1 MNKLFNSNIS
11 NREELFQQYRIF
23 VESAEKI
30 SERRSHLNTFFI
42 ALHSLFVSGLSFFK
56 TEIFSHIIPICI
68 FGCILAFLWWYMLC
82 NYRSLNKAK
91 FKIIQE
97 IEKHLPLNLYNTEWS
112 IYKMKKHWY
121 NPNRYFS
128 FSRLEMVLPWL
139 LIIVYAYII
148 VTTYYRY
155 V

>member
-1 MNKLFNSNIS
+1 MNKLFNKGID
-11 NREELFQQYRIF
+11 NREELFQQYRLF
-23 VESAEKI
+23 VDSAEKT

-42 ALHSLFVSGLSFFK
+42 ALHSLFISGLSFFK
-56 TEIFSHIIPICI
+56 TDIFSYIIPICI
-68 FGCILAFLWWYMLC
+68 FGCVLAFLWWYMLC
-82 NYRSLNKAK
+82 NYRSLNRAK

-97 IEKHLPLNLYNTEWS
+97 IEKHLPLNLYSTEWS
-112 IYKMKKHWY
+112 LYKTRKPWY

-139 LIIVYAYII
+139 LILVYVYII
-148 VTTYYRY
+148 ITTHYNY

>member
-1 MNKLFNSNIS
+1 MNKLFNSEID
-11 NREELFQQYRIF
+11 NREELFQQYRLF
-23 VESAEKI
+23 VDSAEKI

-56 TEIFSHIIPICI
+56 TDIFSYIIPICI
-68 FGCILAFLWWYMLC
+68 FGCVLAFLWWYMLC

-97 IEKHLPLNLYNTEWS
+97 IEKHLPLNLYSTEWS
-112 IYKMKKHWY
+112 LYKTRKHWY

-139 LIIVYAYII
+139 LILVYVYII
-148 VTTYYRY
+148 ITTYYSY